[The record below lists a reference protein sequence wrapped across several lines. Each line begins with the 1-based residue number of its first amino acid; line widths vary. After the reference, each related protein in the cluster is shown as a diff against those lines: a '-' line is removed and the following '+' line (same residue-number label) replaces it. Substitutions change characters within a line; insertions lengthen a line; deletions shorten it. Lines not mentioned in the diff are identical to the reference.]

1 MLLGMGI
8 VHHVNFL
15 EIVRHPWFM
24 SSVLAAVS
32 AHLLKMLVKR
42 VTNGVWDW
50 RELKSSGG
58 MPSVHA
64 SLVSAL
70 AFAVG
75 LTDGFDTPY
84 AMVAAGFALV
94 VLIDAAT
101 LRRESGE
108 HAKLLNRIIAHL
120 NSVSESDRIE
130 ARRLEERLGH
140 RRREVIAGVLWGCL
154 VAFSVCA
161 VWDFWK

>member
-32 AHLLKMLVKR
+32 AHLLKLLLKR

-75 LTDGFDTPY
+75 LTGKGLSSRAVDPDQTGQIPEHLLPLPFNIGIDLLFPHSVLLPPRIRGF
-84 AMVAAGFALV
+84 
-94 VLIDAAT
+94 LIN
-101 LRRESGE
+101 SSSP
-108 HAKLLNRIIAHL
+108 II
-120 NSVSESDRIE
+120 
-130 ARRLEERLGH
+130 
-140 RRREVIAGVLWGCL
+140 
-154 VAFSVCA
+154 
-161 VWDFWK
+161 